1 MGIKEKIM
9 YPDYGNNLVNI
20 PNSILK
26 WFGLPLRGKSHETID
41 KLLEKD
47 YKNVVLLLLDGM
59 GTFIM
64 EENLNADGPFRQ
76 HFKESIS
83 TVFLP
88 TTVAA
93 TTSAITGLHPCE
105 HGWLGWES
113 YIPQIDKNVVMFL
126 NTIQNTEI
134 QAADYNVG
142 HTFLKYESVVEIIN
156 KSGGLA
162 YSSMPFLP
170 PFPQDLDSIL
180 DRIKSLCS
188 EEGKKYIYAYWNQP
202 DGVMHKTGIKSSDSR
217 SCLKEIEEKV
227 NKVVDNLEDTLVI
240 ITADHGHIDNRT
252 KILDDYP
259 EIVDCLVRTPSLEPR
274 AINFFIKDGM
284 NDKFISLFNK
294 EFGEDFMLLS
304 KEEYLSK
311 KLMGEGKYHEHF
323 LSMLG
328 DYIAVAV
335 SDLSVFFSEEPLVS
349 MHGGLTEKEM
359 LVPLVIYE
367 K

>member
-9 YPDYGNNLVNI
+9 YPDYSNNLVNI
-20 PNSILK
+20 PNSMLK

-59 GTFIM
+59 GTYVM
-64 EENLNADGPFRQ
+64 EELLCPDGPFRK
-76 HFKESIS
+76 HLKESVS

-113 YIPQIDKNVVMFL
+113 YIPQIDKTVVMFL
-126 NTIQNTEI
+126 NIIQNTNI

-142 HTFLKYESVVEIIN
+142 HTYLSYKSVVDLIN
-156 KSGGLA
+156 EAGGEA

-170 PFPQDLDSIL
+170 PYPQDLDSIL
-180 DRIKSLCS
+180 DRIKSLCN

-202 DGVMHKTGIKSSDSR
+202 DGIMHNCGINSSEAQECIR
-217 SCLKEIEEKV
+217 EVENKV
-227 NKVVDNLEDTLVI
+227 NSLAESLEDTLVI
-240 ITADHGHIDNRT
+240 ITADHGHINNRV
-252 KILDDYP
+252 KLLSDYP
-259 EIVDCLVRTPSLEPR
+259 DIEDCLIRTPSLEPR
-274 AINFFIKDGM
+274 AINFFVKDGM
-284 NDKFISLFNK
+284 NEKFVSLFNK
-294 EFGEDFMLLS
+294 EFGEDFILLA
-304 KEEYLSK
+304 KEELLSK
-311 KLMGEGKYHEHF
+311 KLMGDGKYHEHF
-323 LSMLG
+323 VSMLG
-328 DYIAVAV
+328 DYIAIAV
-335 SDLSVFFSEEPLVS
+335 SDLSVYFSEAPLKS